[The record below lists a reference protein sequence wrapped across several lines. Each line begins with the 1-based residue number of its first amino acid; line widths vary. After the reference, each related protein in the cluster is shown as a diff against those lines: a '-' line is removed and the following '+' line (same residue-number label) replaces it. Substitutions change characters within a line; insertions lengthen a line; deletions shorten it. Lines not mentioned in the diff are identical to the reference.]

1 MDAITWPLEFLE
13 FLRCC
18 QRRGARTLVFGGFAV
33 SMHARPRATGDLD
46 LWCGLDPANWDRV
59 KDALADFGFDRA
71 RVDSLGS
78 PRKDLMIRLGYEP
91 VRIELF
97 TSVAALDFE
106 QCWLRRAEVET
117 GDLTVAFLDRESL
130 IASKEFAG
138 RPQDLAD
145 IEQLRRASGT
155 QGGRER

>member
-18 QRRGARTLVFGGFAV
+18 RRHGARTLVFGGFAV

-46 LWCGLDPANWDRV
+46 LWCGLDASNWDRV
-59 KDALADFGFDRA
+59 KSALAEFGFDRA
-71 RVDSLGS
+71 RIDGLGG
-78 PRKDLMIRLGYEP
+78 PRKDLLVRFGYEP

-97 TSVAALDFE
+97 TSVAELDFDE
-106 QCWLRRAEVET
+106 CWAKRVEVMT
-117 GDLTVAFLDRESL
+117 DGVSVAFLDRESL
-130 IASKEFAG
+130 IASKAFAA

-145 IEQLRRASGT
+145 IEQLRRAPRDGA
-155 QGGRER
+155 Q